1 MVDPLRALAA
11 LMLTLSTCVAAC
23 SDAQLAV
30 SPPVNALQLKGTHNS
45 YHVASTPP
53 ADPLLA
59 YEHAPLD
66 VQLET
71 QRVRHFELDAHV
83 DPASGALRVYHILGG
98 DPLSHCA
105 TLTACV
111 GQLRAWSVAHPG
123 HLPLFV
129 LIETSDEV
137 PRLVGCCDAD
147 SDCDLVALGEACWP
161 GHAASIDDAI
171 LAAWPRADIVTPDD
185 VRGARDTLREAVT
198 TDGWPTVDAARGKA
212 FFVIND
218 GGAVR
223 EEYRRE
229 SGDLSGRVC
238 FTTADPGA
246 DDAAFVKRDDPT
258 CTAPGG
264 SESGCEIEAL
274 VRQGFIVRT
283 RADSDFVADPRRWTR
298 ALASGA
304 QLLSTD
310 VPTNEEGHGAAFEV
324 PGADDA
330 PVLARCNP
338 VLLAIGVACTA
349 EALTEP

>member
-1 MVDPLRALAA
+1 
-11 LMLTLSTCVAAC
+11 MLTLSTCLAAC
-23 SDAQLAV
+23 GEAETAPA
-30 SPPVNALQLKGTHNS
+30 SPPINALQLKGTHNS

-53 ADPLLA
+53 AHPLLA
-59 YEHAPLD
+59 YEHAPLE
-66 VQLET
+66 VQLSE

-83 DPASGALRVYHILGG
+83 EPATGALRVYHILGG

-105 TLTACV
+105 TLSACV
-111 GQLRAWSVAHPG
+111 GQLRAWSVAHAG

-137 PRLVGCCDAD
+137 PRLLGCCDPD
-147 SDCDLVALGEACWP
+147 SDCDLAALGEDCWP
-161 GHAASIDDAI
+161 GHAARIDDAI

-185 VRGARDTLREAVT
+185 VRGTRGTLREAVVR
-198 TDGWPTVDAARGKA
+198 DGWPTVDAARGKA

-223 EEYRRE
+223 EEYRRG

-238 FTTADPGA
+238 FTSADPEA

-258 CTAPGG
+258 CAAPGG
-264 SESGCEIEAL
+264 TEGGCEIEAL
-274 VRQGFIVRT
+274 IRRGFIVRT
-283 RADSDFVADPRRWTR
+283 RADSDFVPDPGKWSR

-310 VPTNEEGHGAAFEV
+310 VPTLDQGNGTAFELPGAA
-324 PGADDA
+324 GA
-330 PVLARCNP
+330 PVVARCNP
-338 VLLAIGVACTA
+338 VLVGAGVPCSDD
-349 EALTEP
+349 ALGEP

>member
-1 MVDPLRALAA
+1 MLDALRKFPAS
-11 LMLTLSTCVAAC
+11 MLTLSTCLAAC
-23 SDAQLAV
+23 SEAESP

-66 VQLET
+66 VQLEA

-83 DPASGALRVYHILGG
+83 DPTTGVLRVYHILGG

-111 GQLRAWSVAHPG
+111 GELRAWSALHPR

-129 LIETSDEV
+129 LIETSDEL

-147 SDCDLVALGEACWP
+147 SECDLVALGEACWP

-171 LAAWPRADIVTPDD
+171 LAVWPRADIVTPDD
-185 VRGARDTLREAVT
+185 VRGARGTLRDAVT
-198 TDGWPTVDAARGKA
+198 TDGWPTLDAARGKA

-223 EEYRRE
+223 EEYRGER
-229 SGDLSGRVC
+229 GDLSGRVC
-238 FTTADPGA
+238 FTTAEPGDA
-246 DDAAFVKRDDPT
+246 DAAFVKRDDPS
-258 CTAPGG
+258 CGAPGG
-264 SESGCEIEAL
+264 AERGCEIEAL
-274 VRQGFIVRT
+274 VRAGFIVRT
-283 RADSDFVADPRRWTR
+283 RADSDFVPDLPKWTR

-310 VPTNEEGHGAAFEV
+310 VPTREQGNGTAFEI
-324 PGADDA
+324 PDTSGAPA
-330 PVLARCNP
+330 LARCNP
-338 VLLAIGVACTA
+338 VLVGTSVACA
-349 EALTEP
+349 ESALREP